1 MSSQC
6 LGHFKRGDVLIVL
19 SNSGTTRECVACC
32 GAVRERLEHETAGG
46 AAQLE
51 SSIVGIYSSARDG
64 EQVALTADH
73 ISHFCDHRLAYDLVE
88 PDLLGDRCPTSSII
102 VQEALVNC
110 LVESAVLQTRF
121 TEREFLLNH
130 PA

>member
-32 GAVRERLEHETAGG
+32 GAVRRRLEHEPEGS

-51 SSIVGIYSSARDG
+51 SSIVGIFSDARDG
-64 EQVALTADH
+64 QQVALSADH

-88 PDLLGDRCPTSSII
+88 PDLLGDRCPTSSIV

-110 LVESAVLQTRF
+110 LIESVVGQSCF